1 MMMRDNLDLVGKKR
15 RMKLF
20 NMDTLSSMQILP
32 NSILLLLYF
41 VLLLLY
47 FYVTPPLEDHAPSGR
62 AIRQLIFGLDSG
74 GSPSATRA
82 IATFGSQSYRSL
94 FEIPLRLR
102 LRAPL
107 FDRVPSAIRA
117 ILRLRLSE
125 HLSSGFLLFFSHL
138 RVFTF
143 L

>member
-1 MMMRDNLDLVGKKR
+1 
-15 RMKLF
+15 MKNKMKDF
-20 NMDTLSSMQILP
+20 NMSATITFTLELSLLP

-47 FYVTPPLEDHAPSGR
+47 FYVASPLESQTPSGR
-62 AIRQLIFGLDSG
+62 TIRQLIFGLNSG

-94 FEIPLRLR
+94 FEITLRLR

-107 FDRVPSAIRA
+107 FDRVPSGHQSYFAPPASR
-117 ILRLRLSE
+117 
-125 HLSSGFLLFFSHL
+125 
-138 RVFTF
+138 TF
-143 L
+143 PL